1 MGNSRAI
8 ILDFETTGLTN
19 TIKPGTRTDQAQGTE
34 EKVRSAR
41 EKLCAA
47 AG

>member
-19 TIKPGTRTDQAQGTE
+19 TIKPGTRTDRAPSTK
-34 EKVRSAR
+34 EKGRNVR
-41 EKLCAA
+41 EKL
-47 AG
+47 